1 MGFVPVVAGVPGVED
16 VLVRTAR
23 RLRTTTTLV
32 LAPGGGAVDD
42 GRAALL
48 VDPAWEADELV
59 AVADET
65 SARGGRLVAGY
76 STHAHHD
83 HLLWHP
89 RLGLEVPRWATG
101 PAALVARRERPRL
114 LTEARADAGRYG
126 GAGHPAE
133 VLDLLG
139 RVAPV
144 PAGER
149 GVPDPDG
156 VLPPTELVVHDGHA
170 PGHGALWLPRSR
182 VLVAGDVLSDVELP
196 LPLDEIAGGGT
207 VASSVAGSVAGTE
220 VSREASTEGS
230 AVRDVERYLAGLDRL
245 APYAARCAVV
255 VPGHGTPTADAV
267 ARLDAD
273 RRYLDAVLAGR
284 AVDDPRLALPGAA
297 EEDRRLRAALAR

>member
-1 MGFVPVVAGVPGVED
+1 MGFVPVVEGVPGVED

-32 LAPGGGAVDD
+32 LAPAGDGAGDAA
-42 GRAALL
+42 RAALL
-48 VDPAWEADELV
+48 VDPAWEPDELV
-59 AVADET
+59 AVADEVD
-65 SARGGRLVAGY
+65 ARGGRPAAGY
-76 STHAHHD
+76 ATHAHHD

-89 RLGLEVPRWATG
+89 RLGRDVPRWATVG
-101 PAALVARRERPRL
+101 AERVARRHRPRL
-114 LTEARADAGRYG
+114 LAEARADVARYG
-126 GAGHPAE
+126 GAEHPAE

-149 GVPDPDG
+149 GVPDPGG

-182 VLVAGDVLSDVELP
+182 VLLAGDALSDVELP
-196 LPLDEIAGGGT
+196 LPLDEIAGGG
-207 VASSVAGSVAGTE
+207 A
-220 VSREASTEGS
+220 EGS
-230 AVRDVERYLAGLDRL
+230 IERFLAGLDRL

-255 VPGHGTPTADAV
+255 VPGHGAPTAGAV

-284 AVDDPRLALPGAA
+284 AVDDPRLGLPGVA

>member
-1 MGFVPVVAGVPGVED
+1 MGFVPVVTGSRGTED

-32 LAPGGGAVDD
+32 LAPTDGAVDAGGAVGG

-48 VDPAWEADELV
+48 VDPAWEPDELA
-59 AVADET
+59 AVADEVD
-65 SARGGRLVAGY
+65 ARGGRVVAGY
-76 STHAHHD
+76 ATHAHHD

-89 RLGLEVPRWATG
+89 RLGADVPRWATAG
-101 PAALVARRERPRL
+101 AARVARRERPRL
-114 LTEARADAGRYG
+114 LAEARADAARYG
-126 GAGHPAE
+126 GADHPAE

-144 PAGER
+144 PAPER
-149 GVPDPDG
+149 GIPDPDA
-156 VLPPTELVVHDGHA
+156 VLPPTRLVVHDGHA

-196 LPLDEIAGGGT
+196 LPLDEITGDRARGED
-207 VASSVAGSVAGTE
+207 VAGAA
-220 VSREASTEGS
+220 RE
-230 AVRDVERYLAGLDRL
+230 VERYLAGLDRL
-245 APYAARCAVV
+245 APYAAGCAVV

-273 RRYLDAVLAGR
+273 RRYLDAVLSGR
-284 AVDDPRLALPGAA
+284 TVDDPRLDLPGAA
-297 EEDRRLRAALAR
+297 AEDGRLRAAVGVAR

>member
-1 MGFVPVVAGVPGVED
+1 MGFVPVAGGSRGVED

-23 RLRTTTTLV
+23 RLQTTTTLV
-32 LAPGGGAVDD
+32 LAPGGAAVD
-42 GRAALL
+42 GRRPALL
-48 VDPAWEADELV
+48 VDPAWEPDELV
-59 AVADET
+59 AAADEVG
-65 SARGGRLVAGY
+65 ARGGRLAAGFA
-76 STHAHHD
+76 THAHHD

-89 RLGLEVPRWATG
+89 RLGLDVPRWATAR
-101 PAALVARRERPRL
+101 AARVARRERPRL
-114 LTEARADAGRYG
+114 LAEARADVARYG
-126 GAGHPAE
+126 GAAHPAE

-144 PAGER
+144 PAAER

-196 LPLDEIAGGGT
+196 LPFDEIT
-207 VASSVAGSVAGTE
+207 SE
-220 VSREASTEGS
+220 VTGDAADGPA
-230 AVRDVERYLAGLDRL
+230 AVRDVERYLAGLDLL
-245 APYAARCAVV
+245 AGFAARCAVV
-255 VPGHGTPTADAV
+255 VPGHGTPTADPAG
-267 ARLDAD
+267 RLDAD

-284 AVDDPRLALPGAA
+284 TVDDPRLELPGAA

>member
-1 MGFVPVVAGVPGVED
+1 MGFAPVVEGGPGVED

-23 RLRTTTTLV
+23 RLHTTTTLV
-32 LAPGGGAVDD
+32 LAPPGSGDGGC
-42 GRAALL
+42 AALL
-48 VDPAWEADELV
+48 VDPAWEPDELV
-59 AVADET
+59 AVADGVD
-65 SARGGRLVAGY
+65 ARGGRVVAGY
-76 STHAHHD
+76 ATHAHHD

-89 RLGLEVPRWATG
+89 RLGLDVPRWATAR
-101 PAALVARRERPRL
+101 AARVARRERARL
-114 LTEARADAGRYG
+114 LAEARADAERYG

-144 PAGER
+144 PATAR

-196 LPLDEIAGGGT
+196 LPLDEIAGGG
-207 VASSVAGSVAGTE
+207 AKES
-220 VSREASTEGS
+220 
-230 AVRDVERYLAGLDRL
+230 VERFLAGLDRL
-245 APYAARCAVV
+245 APFVARCAVV
-255 VPGHGTPTADAV
+255 VPGHGSPTADAV

-273 RRYLDAVLAGR
+273 RRYLDAVLGGR
-284 AVDDPRLALPGAA
+284 VVDDPRLGLPGAA
-297 EEDRRLRAALAR
+297 EEDARLRAALAR

>member
-1 MGFVPVVAGVPGVED
+1 MGFVPVVEGVPGVED

-32 LAPGGGAVDD
+32 LAPPAGGAGGE
-42 GRAALL
+42 GRAAALL
-48 VDPAWEADELV
+48 VDPAWEPDELV
-59 AVADET
+59 AIAAEVD
-65 SARGGRLVAGY
+65 ARGGRLAAGY
-76 STHAHHD
+76 ATHAHHD

-89 RLGLEVPRWATG
+89 RLGRDVPRWAT
-101 PAALVARRERPRL
+101 ARAERVARGHRPRL
-114 LTEARADAGRYG
+114 LAEARADAARYG
-126 GAGHPAE
+126 GAEHPAE
-133 VLDLLG
+133 ALDLLG

-149 GVPDPDG
+149 GVPDPGG

-196 LPLDEIAGGGT
+196 LPLDEIAGGG
-207 VASSVAGSVAGTE
+207 AE
-220 VSREASTEGS
+220 VSI
-230 AVRDVERYLAGLDRL
+230 ERFLAGLDRL

-255 VPGHGTPTADAV
+255 VPGHGTPTAGTL

-284 AVDDPRLALPGAA
+284 AVDDPRLALPGVAD
-297 EEDRRLRAALAR
+297 EDRRLRAALAR